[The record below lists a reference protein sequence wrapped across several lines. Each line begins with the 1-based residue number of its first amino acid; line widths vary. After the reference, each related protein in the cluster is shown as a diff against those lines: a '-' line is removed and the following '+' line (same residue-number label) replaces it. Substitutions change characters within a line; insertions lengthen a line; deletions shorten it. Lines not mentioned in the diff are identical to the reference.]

1 MTPPPV
7 SLTAPALIDWTP
19 PRGLRAHESTSVIG
33 RGQAMWDRAS
43 TEVLRW
49 TVKTRSG
56 FRVAPAAEAVVGARP
71 TVTAGLLGITVVEP
85 VEVVEVVRAAD
96 RVGFAY
102 RTRPGHPLDGEEA
115 FIVHRA
121 GPEVRLTIR
130 SLTRPSPAGFWRPL
144 YPALLVAQ
152 QVVRRRYRAALRR
165 PG

>member
-7 SLTAPALIDWTP
+7 SLTAPAAIDWTP

-33 RGQAMWDRAS
+33 HGEEFWECAS
-43 TEVLRW
+43 AEVLRW

-56 FRVAPAAEAVVGARP
+56 FRVTPAAEAVVGSRP
-71 TVTAGLLGITVVEP
+71 TITVHLLGVTIVEP
-85 VEVVEVVRAAD
+85 VEVVDLVTAAH

-130 SLTRPSPAGFWRPL
+130 SLTRPAPAGFWRPM

-152 QVVRRRYRAALRR
+152 QVVRRRYRAALR
-165 PG
+165 GSG